1 MKSSRTPKHQQR
13 STKAPAQNR
22 ARYWRTF
29 RRKLGEGL
37 DLAGKALTA
46 AAAAATFSPL
56 ATKGDLVFPTGSVAS
71 LFAVGLVL
79 FLLGIHL
86 QAKAK
91 PDA

>member
-1 MKSSRTPKHQQR
+1 MSSSRTPKRQQR
-13 STKAPAQNR
+13 SPKTNARNR

-46 AAAAATFSPL
+46 AAAAATYSPL
-56 ATKGDLVFPTGSVAS
+56 VTNGELVFPTWSVTG
-71 LFAVGLVL
+71 LFAAGLALIL
-79 FLLGIHL
+79 FGIHL